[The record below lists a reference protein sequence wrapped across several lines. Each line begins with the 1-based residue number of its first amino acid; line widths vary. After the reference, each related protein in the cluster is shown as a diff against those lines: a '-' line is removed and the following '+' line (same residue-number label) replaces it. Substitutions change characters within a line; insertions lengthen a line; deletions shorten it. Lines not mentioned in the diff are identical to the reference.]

1 MESPPSPNSKSLDA
15 DLKLYAHAFQLF
27 SYFMIYSMRRR
38 PVFVCADIYI
48 CACVFGL
55 RIIYAGAFAF
65 ELRIFLERRHFE

>member
-27 SYFMIYSMRRR
+27 YIMRRR
-38 PVFVCADIYI
+38 PVFVCADIYV
-48 CACVFGL
+48 CACIFGL